1 LTPKTTAGEPAA
13 AKDFTKF
20 GLDEKLLRAIAEMG
34 YERPTPI
41 QEQAI
46 PFLLQGSD
54 VIGSAQTGTGKTAA
68 FGLPILQKL
77 LNQKQPGEKS
87 RHVLKVLILSPTR
100 ELSAQIEESLKAYAK
115 HTKLKIAM
123 VIGGVSI
130 VPQTKRLKDGV
141 DILVATPGRLLDHLE
156 HGNVKFDHLEV
167 FVLDEADRMLDMG
180 FLPDI
185 RRIVSLLPPKRQTLL
200 FSATIPPEIKKLS
213 ASLLHDPEEIQV
225 GQRSS
230 VAVGITH
237 AVYPCAS
244 HLKPSLLN
252 AILQEI
258 GAKSVLVFTRTKRRA
273 DKLSRVLAKS
283 GRRIAVI
290 HGDRT
295 QNQRMAALEGF
306 KRGKFEVLVA
316 TDIAARGLDVEGI
329 THVINFDVP
338 GVPEDYVHR
347 IGRTA
352 RAEAVG
358 DAFTLVAP
366 EEDYQMRQIEAH
378 LGHALPRVALRDFDY
393 SVAAP
398 ETKTGLL
405 KASTD
410 QKTIPASFHSSRK
423 RKIPRKR

>member
-1 LTPKTTAGEPAA
+1 V
-13 AKDFTKF
+13 KDFSHF
-20 GLDEKLLRAIAEMG
+20 GLDEKLMKAIAEMG

-46 PFLLQGSD
+46 PVLMQGHD
-54 VIGSAQTGTGKTAA
+54 IIGSAQTGTGKTAA

-77 LNQKQPGEKS
+77 LLQRQAGDKS
-87 RHVLKVLILSPTR
+87 KHILKALILSPTR

-115 HTKLKIAM
+115 HTKIKIAM

-130 VPQTKRLKDGV
+130 VPQTKKLKEGV

-156 HGNVKFDHLEV
+156 HGNVRFDTLEI

-185 RRIVSLLPPKRQTLL
+185 RRIVAMLPPKRQTLL
-200 FSATIPPEIKKLS
+200 FSATIPPEIAHL
-213 ASLLHDPEEIQV
+213 ANSLLHDPEQIQI
-225 GQRSS
+225 GHRSS

-237 AVYPCAS
+237 AVYPCAA
-244 HLKPSLLN
+244 HLKPSLLP
-252 AILQEI
+252 AILREV
-258 GAKSVLVFTRTKRRA
+258 GAKSVLIFTRTKRRA
-273 DKLSRVLAKS
+273 DKLSRALEKS
-283 GRRIAVI
+283 GRKIAVI

-306 KRGKFEVLVA
+306 KRGKYDVLVA

-338 GVPEDYVHR
+338 GSPEDYVHR

-352 RAEAVG
+352 RADAIG

-366 EEDYQMRQIEAH
+366 EEEYQMREIETH

-393 SVAAP
+393 AVAAP
-398 ETKTGLL
+398 ETRTGLM
-405 KASTD
+405 KPSTD